1 MALMLLLATVIHLSI
16 LGKKKEMCVRVINH
30 KKYAGILILED
41 FTGEENDYC
50 F

>member
-1 MALMLLLATVIHLSI
+1 MALMLLLATVIHLSF
-16 LGKKKEMCVRVINH
+16 LGKKEMCVRVINY
-30 KKYAGILILED
+30 KKYAGVLILED